1 MPPTNMGC
9 QPRSVPGSFGL
20 SMSTP
25 MPNTTPMPS
34 ARASHDRLW
43 TLLALIAA
51 LMIAVLLA
59 VGCRK
64 DDGEP
69 PPAAGPGTSMGTTRV
84 LGQVVDASGA
94 PLSGVQVQS
103 GSATAISDAVG
114 VFVLSNAPA
123 DHRVVVRCQKPGFFN
138 AVHGAPAGLNGT
150 TIVRVA
156 MRSSAPDFT
165 GLSSASP
172 QDLQSPDGFRLQLPA
187 NGLVT
192 STGAPYS
199 GTYAVAVEHFA
210 TDAPD
215 FSAAMPGGDLT
226 AVVGGTQQQLYSYGM
241 ASVRITDATGNEL
254 QLGNGASATLHLP
267 IAADQSSEAPATVPL
282 WHLNE
287 QTGIWE
293 PEGEAQRVGG
303 AYVGTVQ
310 HFSTWNADAA
320 WPRARLRGYLRPAV
334 PGGGTEEEDELA
346 PLLPIRVRQ
355 VRFFPLPNGRFDVFV
370 PTGVDLTAELEPNP
384 LGLTATPVPIGTL
397 AADQEQYVELVVNT
411 PGYIVG
417 AINCPSGSVNGY
429 AMVTWSGGSYF
440 MPLGATSQFRIA
452 APYNGEQATLR
463 LVNLIG
469 GITQEVAVT
478 LPTAPGMETDAGTI
492 TLCNGGTGSGLQAGC
507 VINGDGYNQQTVVI
521 NPAAGLAS
529 ATYYASDNTTQIFV
543 VDGGGGAQLYG
554 EWPGS
559 TTGNCATVEGI
570 GDCGLTLVIDGR
582 YYFSYDMQIG
592 VSQLGPVGGT
602 VQGFFLG
609 TMMRFDSVTGQ
620 EQYITVSNGYFR
632 AQRAPDEP

>member
-1 MPPTNMGC
+1 
-9 QPRSVPGSFGL
+9 
-20 SMSTP
+20 MSSATR
-25 MPNTTPMPS
+25 MPS

-43 TLLALIAA
+43 TLLVLIAA

-69 PPAAGPGTSMGTTRV
+69 PPASGPGTSAGTTRV

-103 GSATAISDAVG
+103 GSATATSDAVG
-114 VFVLSNAPA
+114 FFVLANAPA
-123 DHRVVVRCQKPGFFN
+123 DHRVVVRCQKAGFFD
-138 AVHGAPAGLNGT
+138 AVHGTPAKVNGT
-150 TIVRVA
+150 TILRVA

-192 STGAPYS
+192 ATGAPYS

-226 AVVGGTQQQLYSYGM
+226 AIVGGSQQQLYSYGM
-241 ASVRITDATGNEL
+241 ASVLITDGAGSEL

-293 PEGEAQRVGG
+293 PEGEALRVGG
-303 AYVGTVQ
+303 EYVGTVQ

-320 WPRARLRGYLRPAV
+320 FPRARVRGRLRAEGD
-334 PGGGTEEEDELA
+334 EELV

-355 VRFFPLPNGRFDVFV
+355 VRFFPRSDGEFDAFV
-370 PTGVDLTAELEPNP
+370 PSGIDLTVELDANP
-384 LGLTATPVPIGTL
+384 LGVTATPVPIGTL
-397 AADQEQYVELVVNT
+397 AANAEQYVELLVNT
-411 PGYIVG
+411 PGCITG
-417 AINCPSGSVNGY
+417 TINCPSGTVNGY

-440 MPLGATSQFRIA
+440 MPLGGTPEFRIA

-463 LVNLIG
+463 LVNLNG
-469 GITQEVAVT
+469 GIVQEVSVT
-478 LPTAPGMETDAGTI
+478 LPTAPGAEADAGTI
-492 TLCNGGTGSGLQAGC
+492 TLCNGGSSGGLQAGC
-507 VINGDGYNQQTVVI
+507 VLNGDGYNQQAVVI
-521 NPAAGLAS
+521 DPAVGMAT
-529 ATYYASDNTTQIFV
+529 ATYYASDNTTQLFV
-543 VDGGGGAQLYG
+543 VDGGGGPQLYG
-554 EWPGS
+554 EWPGNA
-559 TTGNCATVEGI
+559 TGNCTTVEGE
-570 GDCGLTLVIDGR
+570 GDCNLTLVIDGR
-582 YYFSYDMQIG
+582 YYFPYDLQIG
-592 VSQLGPVGGT
+592 VNQFGPVGGE
-602 VQGFFLG
+602 VQGIFLG
-609 TMMRFDSVTGQ
+609 TMVRFDAGTG
-620 EQYITVSNGYFR
+620 EEHFVTVSNGFFR
-632 AQRAPDEP
+632 VARAPDEP